1 MIANHKRLA
10 SDLVQKH
17 DQSILMLRKK
27 AGRGRIE
34 DECYGIGRD
43 PGPWGGYYAEIG

>member
-10 SDLVQKH
+10 SDLVQKY
-17 DQSILMLRKK
+17 DQAILMLRKK

-34 DECYGIGRD
+34 DEKQTCRSPHED
-43 PGPWGGYYAEIG
+43 E